1 MFIKLPHVQVHH
13 VSTVVLVQ
21 MMDHHHFLAIARLD
35 ILVSVVK
42 SKVINIML
50 KNVKKHCR
58 ISYHNCMNFALF
70 NLFQFFTTFDLQILF
85 TFMHFNFSALFCQS
99 KQISLFHCCCFL
111 ATSSFQFTTP
121 VYFYV
126 FHYLFFS
133 HRIRA
138 IMNVLLIS
146 LVGPRSLF
154 PFGKFLKK
162 SCIS

>member
-21 MMDHHHFLAIARLD
+21 MMDHHHSLAIVRLD

-85 TFMHFNFSALFCQS
+85 TFMHFNFSALFCQLFL
-99 KQISLFHCCCFL
+99 SLCTLCH
-111 ATSSFQFTTP
+111 
-121 VYFYV
+121 FYYK
-126 FHYLFFS
+126 FLFFIVAAFLQ
-133 HRIRA
+133 H
-138 IMNVLLIS
+138 LLSNLPLLCIFMFFIIS
-146 LVGPRSLF
+146 FF
-154 PFGKFLKK
+154 PTVYVQL
-162 SCIS
+162 